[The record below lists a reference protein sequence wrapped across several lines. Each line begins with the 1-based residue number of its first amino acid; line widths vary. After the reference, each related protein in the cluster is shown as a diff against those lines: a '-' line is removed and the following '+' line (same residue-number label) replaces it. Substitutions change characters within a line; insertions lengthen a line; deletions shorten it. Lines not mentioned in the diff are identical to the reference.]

1 MNERIKELAREAGLL
16 AHNPEGV
23 PTKLE
28 TFAELIINDCIAQ
41 LTIVHESGVP
51 AQIQAGLNLGR
62 VSIKEHFEGE
72 TEKYISKMK
81 MKKSEFIED
90 NKKYWGP
97 EFAEI
102 AGVEYKSEHDTIA
115 AIGCQTMLLLIADT
129 FRNGEFKTEIEELFR
144 L

>member
-1 MNERIKELAREAGLL
+1 MNERIKELAQVLPFEWIEKSPD
-16 AHNPEGV
+16 NIE
-23 PTKLE
+23 K
-28 TFAELIINDCIAQ
+28 FAELIINDCIAQ

-72 TEKYISKMK
+72 TEKYISK